1 MGTLFSQCSRLATV
15 RFLRGNTG
23 SGATGS
29 EPVVEGKLDPGRVSH
44 QARTRGSAAAGPETA
59 GPATAG
65 KGRPTPRR
73 REAEGRKRGP
83 APPPPRTQREAL
95 RRMRESKEHRR
106 TAAAQR
112 RERMLAGDEKYLLPR
127 DQGPVK
133 AYVRDLV
140 DSRRHF
146 AGVFMPLALL
156 VIVVVLVPSPVLQES
171 VSFVSMAMFIGV
183 VIEGVLLGRTV
194 TRHVRERFP
203 NSAESGT
210 SLGFY
215 AMTRATQ
222 LRRLRVPKPR
232 VGLGEAIP

>member
-1 MGTLFSQCSRLATV
+1 M

-23 SGATGS
+23 ATDP
-29 EPVVEGKLDPGRVSH
+29 EPEPAVEELDSDNVSYR
-44 QARTRGSAAAGPETA
+44 ARDVDRNV
-59 GPATAG
+59 G
-65 KGRPTPRR
+65 KGRPTPSR

-95 RRMRESKEHRR
+95 RRMRGSKTQRR
-106 TAAAQR
+106 NAAAER

-140 DSRRHF
+140 DSRRHL
-146 AGVFMPLALL
+146 AGAFMPLALL
-156 VIVVVLVPSPVLQES
+156 GLVVVLLPPSVVQQVVQQY
-171 VSFVSMAMFIGV
+171 VSPVSMAMLLAI
-183 VIEGVLLGRTV
+183 ITEGVLLGRTV
-194 TRHVRERFP
+194 KRRVRERFP
-203 NSAESGT
+203 TASESAA

-232 VGLGEAIP
+232 IGLGDPIP

>member
-1 MGTLFSQCSRLATV
+1 M
-15 RFLRGNTG
+15 RFLRGITG
-23 SGATGS
+23 PGATEP
-29 EPVVEGKLDPGRVSH
+29 EPVVEGKRPAEDVSH
-44 QARTRGSAAAGPETA
+44 RTHAV
-59 GPATAG
+59 G

-95 RRMRESKEHRR
+95 RRMRGTKTQRR
-106 TAAAQR
+106 TAAAER
-112 RERMLAGDEKYLLPR
+112 RERMLAGDQKYLLPR

-140 DSRRHF
+140 DSRPHL
-146 AGVFMPLALL
+146 AGAFMPLALL
-156 VIVVVLVPSPVLQES
+156 VIVVILVPSPVMQQY
-171 VSFVSMAMFIGV
+171 VSLVSTAMLLAI

-194 TRHVRERFP
+194 KRRVRERFP
-203 NSAESGT
+203 HATESGA

-232 VGLGEAIP
+232 VGRGDPIP

>member
-1 MGTLFSQCSRLATV
+1 V

-23 SGATGS
+23 SDATDP
-29 EPVVEGKLDPGRVSH
+29 EPEPAGEVEPD
-44 QARTRGSAAAGPETA
+44 QEEIARRSRTI
-59 GPATAG
+59 G
-65 KGRPTPRR
+65 KGRPTPSR

-95 RRMRESKEHRR
+95 TRMRGSKEERR
-106 TAAAQR
+106 NASAQR

-127 DQGPVK
+127 DRGPVK

-140 DSRRHF
+140 DSRRHL
-146 AGVFMPLALL
+146 AGAFMPLALL
-156 VIVVVLVPSPVLQES
+156 VIVVILVPAPIVQQY
-171 VSFVSMAMFIGV
+171 VSLVSMAMLLAIIV
-183 VIEGVLLGRTV
+183 EGVLLGRTV
-194 TRHVRERFP
+194 TRRVRERFP
-203 NSAESGT
+203 NTSESAA

-232 VGLGEAIP
+232 IDRGDPIP

>member
-1 MGTLFSQCSRLATV
+1 MLGHCPKLATV
-15 RFLRGNTG
+15 RFLRGTTG
-23 SGATGS
+23 SGAT
-29 EPVVEGKLDPGRVSH
+29 EPDPETPEPEPGGKLDPDNVRH
-44 QARTRGSAAAGPETA
+44 RTRNV
-59 GPATAG
+59 G

-95 RRMRESKEHRR
+95 RRMRGSKEQRR
-106 TAAAQR
+106 STAAQR

-140 DSRRHF
+140 DSRRHL
-146 AGVFMPLALL
+146 AGAFMPLALL
-156 VIVVVLVPSPVLQES
+156 VLVVLLMPPVVQQY
-171 VSFVSMAMFIGV
+171 VSTASMAMLLAIIV
-183 VIEGVLLGRTV
+183 EGVLLGRTIK
-194 TRHVRERFP
+194 RRVRERFP
-203 NSAESGT
+203 TASESGA

-222 LRRLRVPKPR
+222 LRRFRVPKPR
-232 VGLGEAIP
+232 VGPGDPIQ

>member
-1 MGTLFSQCSRLATV
+1 M

-23 SGATGS
+23 SGAA
-29 EPVVEGKLDPGRVSH
+29 EPEPAVERTLDPEDVSH
-44 QARTRGSAAAGPETA
+44 RARNV
-59 GPATAG
+59 G
-65 KGRPTPRR
+65 KGRPTPSR
-73 REAEGRKRGP
+73 RETQGRRRGP

-95 RRMRESKEHRR
+95 RRMRGSK
-106 TAAAQR
+106 AQR
-112 RERMLAGDEKYLLPR
+112 RERMLAGDQSYLLPR

-140 DSRRHF
+140 DSRRHL
-146 AGVFMPLALL
+146 AGAFMPLALL